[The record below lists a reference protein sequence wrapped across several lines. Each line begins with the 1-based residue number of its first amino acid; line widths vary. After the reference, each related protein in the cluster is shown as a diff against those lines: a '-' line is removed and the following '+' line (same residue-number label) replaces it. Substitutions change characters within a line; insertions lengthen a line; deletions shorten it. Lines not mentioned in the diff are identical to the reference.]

1 MQYSASQ
8 VEPDLAIF
16 ASGGKYGKSSVTGWS
31 FNDVAL
37 VSSYVSSKNQ
47 VPTLG
52 TLSIGEPVEREY
64 SLKMPTKATLK
75 NAVKDADLYIIA
87 LVVDKQSKKIV
98 NAAKAA
104 ITVANPDA
112 IETVNA
118 TDDTEVAR
126 YTLDGRRVNN
136 AQKGLNIVRM
146 ANGKTVKVIN
156 K

>member
-1 MQYSASQ
+1 
-8 VEPDLAIF
+8 
-16 ASGGKYGKSSVTGWS
+16 
-31 FNDVAL
+31 
-37 VSSYVSSKNQ
+37 
-47 VPTLG
+47 
-52 TLSIGEPVEREY
+52 
-64 SLKMPTKATLK
+64 MPTKATLK

-136 AQKGLNIVRM
+136 GQKGLNIVRM